1 MHVLECSTLG
11 GAAVPRVAQVRGR
24 ARSARDVRRDAA
36 MDGRVSRLG
45 SPRLELVA
53 VGLDH
58 TTAGIELRERVAFAD
73 AEIPAALAQLT
84 DPGDPLLEQAAI
96 VSTCNRV
103 ELYGVTRARRPR
115 DELMSFLAR
124 YHGLEPREL
133 KGAVYV
139 HRGDEVAHHLAETAA
154 GMHSLVLGEAQI
166 QGQVRRALDH
176 AIAAG
181 TSGPELRRLFES
193 AISAGRQAR
202 SRTALGRG
210 VASLAQAS
218 VDLVRQRLGTLEEST
233 VLLIGA
239 GATGELAAKQLAH
252 HGVRELVILG
262 RNVARAQGLAERH
275 GGRTVTSDSL
285 AEALAQSD
293 AVISSTG
300 APHAIVR
307 RDHIAGAL
315 ADRGGAKRQPLLL
328 IDLAVPRDVDPAVA
342 ELAGVELHTVDDL
355 RQVVERTLIQRS
367 GELPAAYS
375 VVRAEVARFTR
386 WLSRRETAA
395 GLGPLSDE
403 IEQVR
408 AAALE
413 HALQQLSSSS
423 AHDREVL
430 DTMTRGL
437 ARTLLE
443 RVGARFQVPSLD
455 VPGPVAEPPQLVAD

>member
-1 MHVLECSTLG
+1 
-11 GAAVPRVAQVRGR
+11 VRP
-24 ARSARDVRRDAA
+24 DAA
-36 MDGRVSRLG
+36 MDGRVSRVG

-53 VGLDH
+53 AGLDH

-84 DPGDPLLEQAAI
+84 DPADPLLEQAAI

-103 ELYGVTRARRPR
+103 ELYGVAGSRRPR

-176 AIAAG
+176 AIVAG
-181 TSGPELRRLFES
+181 TGGPELRRLFES

-202 SRTALGRG
+202 SQTALGRG
-210 VASLAQAS
+210 VASLPQAS
-218 VDLVRQRLGTLEEST
+218 VDLVRQRLGTLDGST

-239 GATGELAAKQLAH
+239 GAMGELAAKQLAH
-252 HGVRELVILG
+252 HGVRELMILG

-275 GGRTVTSDSL
+275 GGRTVTSAGL
-285 AEALAQSD
+285 VEAVAQSD
-293 AVISSTG
+293 AVISATG
-300 APHAIVR
+300 APHAIVH
-307 RDHIAGAL
+307 RDHVARAL
-315 ADRGGAKRQPLLL
+315 ADRGGAKVQPLLL

-342 ELAGVELHTVDDL
+342 GLAGVELYTVDDL
-355 RQVVERTLIQRS
+355 RRVVDQTLMQRS
-367 GELPAAYS
+367 AELPAAYS
-375 VVRAEVARFTR
+375 VVRTEVARFTR
-386 WLSRRETAA
+386 WLNRRETAA
-395 GLGPLSDE
+395 GLSPLSDE
-403 IEQVR
+403 IEQAR

-413 HALQQLSSSS
+413 HALEQLSAASP
-423 AHDREVL
+423 HDREVL

-443 RVGARFQVPSLD
+443 RVGARFQLPSVGVPEPTAES
-455 VPGPVAEPPQLVAD
+455 PGLAAG